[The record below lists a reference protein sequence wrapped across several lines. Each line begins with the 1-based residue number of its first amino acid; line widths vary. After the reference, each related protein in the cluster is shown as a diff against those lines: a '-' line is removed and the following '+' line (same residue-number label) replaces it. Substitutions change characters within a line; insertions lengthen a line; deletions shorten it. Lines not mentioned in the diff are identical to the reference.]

1 MQYGEDFKV
10 ELRTIW
16 PDRSIHWVYSL
27 GRLFYDVQG
36 KPKEMIGIAID
47 ITPSKVAEQ
56 ELQETLKQLKRSNA
70 ELEQFAYVASHD
82 LQEPLR
88 MITSFLQLLQRRYEH
103 QLDSDANE
111 FIQFAV
117 DGAAR
122 MQELVNDLLTY
133 SRIGR
138 KTGKFEDVNTED
150 ILKQI
155 TFDSRVLI
163 EEKNADISYGN
174 LPMVWADYTQLVQ
187 VFQNL
192 ISNSIKYNEQEHP
205 TIHISAE
212 KKVNDWVFKVEDNGI
227 GIDSKHGDRVFK
239 IFQRL
244 HGRDEYEG
252 TGIGLAIVKRI
263 IEQHGGMIWYDSKP
277 GEGSIFYFS
286 IPQGDVKYEI

>member
-1 MQYGEDFKV
+1 
-10 ELRTIW
+10 
-16 PDRSIHWVYSL
+16 
-27 GRLFYDVQG
+27 
-36 KPKEMIGIAID
+36 
-47 ITPSKVAEQ
+47 
-56 ELQETLKQLKRSNA
+56 
-70 ELEQFAYVASHD
+70 
-82 LQEPLR
+82 
-88 MITSFLQLLQRRYEH
+88 MITSFLQLLQRRYEN
-103 QLDSDANE
+103 QIDSDANE

-138 KTGKFEDVNTED
+138 KTGKFEYVNTED

-155 TFDSRVLI
+155 TFDSRLLI
-163 EEKNADISYGN
+163 EENNAHINYDN
-174 LPMVWADYTQLVQ
+174 LPLVWADYTQMVQ

-192 ISNSIKYNEQEHP
+192 ISNSIKYNEQENP
-205 TIHISAE
+205 TINISAE

-227 GIDSKHGDRVFK
+227 GIDPKHRVHVFK

-244 HGRDEYEG
+244 HGRDEYDG

-263 IEQHGGMIWYDSKP
+263 VEQHGGMIWYESKP

-286 IPQGDVKYEI
+286 IPQGDEKYEI

>member
-1 MQYGEDFKV
+1 
-10 ELRTIW
+10 L
-16 PDRSIHWVYSL
+16 S
-27 GRLFYDVQG
+27 YDPQG
-36 KPKEMIGIAID
+36 KPKEIIGIAINT
-47 ITPSKVAEQ
+47 TPSRIAEE

-103 QLDSDANE
+103 QLDSDAHE

-117 DGAAR
+117 DGATR
-122 MQELVNDLLTY
+122 MQEMVNDLLAY
-133 SRIGR
+133 SRIER

-155 TFDSRVLI
+155 TFDSRLLI
-163 EEKNADISYGN
+163 EENNADISYDN
-174 LPMVWADYTQLVQ
+174 LPVVRADYPQMVQ

-192 ISNSIKYNEQEHP
+192 LSNSIKYNDQERP
-205 TIHISAE
+205 KIHISAE
-212 KKVNDWVFKVEDNGI
+212 KRDNDWVFKVEDNGI
-227 GIDSKHGDRVFK
+227 GIDPKHGERVFK

-244 HGRDEYEG
+244 HARDEYDG

-263 IEQHGGMIWYDSKP
+263 IERHGGVIWYDSQP
-277 GEGSIFYFS
+277 GQGATFYFN
-286 IPQGDVKYEI
+286 IPGDVKHEI